1 MQRMRHLSSFGC
13 DKHTTIAR
21 GNWIII
27 SRSIYSPGL
36 PYGNVIGKGKDRWK
50 YLLSIFL
57 TIYPVLAFLSGCV
70 DVGLSRRPVTVNF
83 TSHSGLLN
91 PSFRSKY
98 VMNEIVER

>member
-1 MQRMRHLSSFGC
+1 M
-13 DKHTTIAR
+13 
-21 GNWIII
+21 
-27 SRSIYSPGL
+27 
-36 PYGNVIGKGKDRWK
+36 
-50 YLLSIFL
+50 

-70 DVGLSRRPVTVNF
+70 DVCLSRRPVTVNF